1 MNYLTSLFWLDV
13 PDINNMD
20 EVLATTSR
28 VVNSEMNQYL
38 LAEFTKSEVD
48 IALKQMSPLKA
59 PRPDGLPP
67 IFFQH
72 YWDKIGGDVVKA
84 VLTWLNSNT
93 ICPSF
98 NHTYITLIPKVKC
111 PQKVTEFHP
120 IALCNILCK
129 LVSKVLA
136 NRLKKLLPDIIS
148 ESQSAFQ
155 SDKAISNSILVAFE
169 SLNHMKHKKVGKTGF
184 MAMKLDMS
192 KAYDRVEWNF
202 LCRLMEKM
210 GFEDRWIQLIYG
222 CISSVSYSILVN
234 GEPHGDIK
242 PTRGL
247 RQGDPLSPYLFL
259 LVSEGLN
266 GLIQQAMT
274 AGDLR
279 GFSLCR
285 NGPRISH
292 LFFADDT
299 LLFCR
304 AELREVQTIQ
314 NILQKY
320 ELASGQK
327 INSSKTTLF
336 FGKSVSLVSKN
347 AIKNLLGVPEIKEY
361 ECYLGLPA
369 VVGRNR
375 RASLNY
381 IKERIWGKLQGWKEK
396 LLSQTGREVF
406 LKAVVQAIPIFAM
419 SCFKLPVGLCN
430 DIEAMIRKF
439 W

>member
-1 MNYLTSLFWLDV
+1 
-13 PDINNMD
+13 
-20 EVLATTSR
+20 
-28 VVNSEMNQYL
+28 
-38 LAEFTKSEVD
+38 
-48 IALKQMSPLKA
+48 
-59 PRPDGLPP
+59 
-67 IFFQH
+67 
-72 YWDKIGGDVVKA
+72 
-84 VLTWLNSNT
+84 
-93 ICPSF
+93 
-98 NHTYITLIPKVKC
+98 
-111 PQKVTEFHP
+111 
-120 IALCNILCK
+120 
-129 LVSKVLA
+129 
-136 NRLKKLLPDIIS
+136 
-148 ESQSAFQ
+148 
-155 SDKAISNSILVAFE
+155 
-169 SLNHMKHKKVGKTGF
+169 MKHKKVGKTGF

-192 KAYDRVEWNF
+192 KAFHRVEWNF

-266 GLIQQAMT
+266 GLIQQAVT
-274 AGDLR
+274 AGHLR

-285 NGPRISH
+285 NGPQISH

-314 NILQKY
+314 NILHKY

-361 ECYLGLPA
+361 ERYLGLPA

-381 IKERIWGKLQGWKEK
+381 IKERIWVNSKGGK
-396 LLSQTGREVF
+396 RNCF
-406 LKAVVQAIPIFAM
+406 LKW
-419 SCFKLPVGLCN
+419 VGKCC
-430 DIEAMIRKF
+430 
-439 W
+439 